1 MVFWHSQRA
10 EQTALQMQ
18 TKLQLQKSSS
28 KEKTTL
34 MGYVMLLLI
43 FVLLFIP
50 ALAQDASQNRNR
62 IQQPSSLE
70 IRIYPENLPPLVL
83 DQKIR
88 FMMRDGTYGEKFS
101 KAT

>member
-1 MVFWHSQRA
+1 L
-10 EQTALQMQ
+10 T
-18 TKLQLQKSSS
+18 
-28 KEKTTL
+28 
-34 MGYVMLLLI
+34 GYVMLLLI
-43 FVLLFIP
+43 LVLLFAP
-50 ALAQDASQNRNR
+50 VLAQDASQNRKR
-62 IQQPSSLE
+62 IQGPSSLE